1 MEEEGACSVFHFL
14 TDDLYKG
21 ESDLLFIGE
30 EADKNKAN
38 TVYEL
43 MDFLPPLH

>member
-14 TDDLYKG
+14 TDDLYEG

-30 EADKNKAN
+30 EADKNTCAECSEEC
-38 TVYEL
+38 VL
-43 MDFLPPLH
+43 A